1 MSEQRLIVLC
11 TVPDPSCAEQIAGAL
26 VDERLAACVNILP
39 GVTSVYS
46 WQGKR
51 ETDREVV
58 LIIKTRQGV
67 YQNLEQRIVAL
78 HPYEL
83 PEIVAVPLVD
93 GLAGYLGWIDEMT
106 GTSE

>member
-11 TVPDPSCAEQIAGAL
+11 TVPDQSSAEQIGGAL

-83 PEIVAVPLVD
+83 PEIVAVPLVE

-106 GTSE
+106 GTSK

>member
-1 MSEQRLIVLC
+1 MPEQHLIVLS
-11 TVPDPSCAEQIAGAL
+11 TAPDQAVAQHIAGAL

-39 GVTSVYS
+39 QVTSVYS

-51 ETDREVV
+51 EFDAEVL

-67 YQNLEQRIVAL
+67 YQKLQQRLVAL

-83 PEIVAVPLVD
+83 PEIVAVPLVG
-93 GLAGYLGWIDEMT
+93 GLAGYLGWIDQMT
-106 GTSE
+106 GMSE

>member
-11 TVPDPSCAEQIAGAL
+11 TAPDQSSAEQIAGAL

-51 ETDREVV
+51 ETDRELV
-58 LIIKTRQGV
+58 LIIKTRQAV
-67 YQNLEQRIVAL
+67 YQNLEQRIAAL

-83 PEIVAVPLVD
+83 PEIVAVPLVG

>member
-11 TVPDPSCAEQIAGAL
+11 TVPDQSSAEQIAGAL

-83 PEIVAVPLVD
+83 PEIVAVPLVE

-106 GTSE
+106 GTSK

>member
-11 TVPDPSCAEQIAGAL
+11 TVPDQSSAEQIAGAL

-67 YQNLEQRIVAL
+67 YQNLEQRLVAL

-83 PEIVAVPLVD
+83 PEIVAVPLVE

-106 GTSE
+106 GTSK